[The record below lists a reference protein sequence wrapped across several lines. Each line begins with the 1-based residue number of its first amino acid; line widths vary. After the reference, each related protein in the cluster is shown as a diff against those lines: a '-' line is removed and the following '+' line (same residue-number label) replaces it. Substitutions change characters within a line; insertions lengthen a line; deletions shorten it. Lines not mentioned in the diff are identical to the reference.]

1 MNKVNYKIST
11 YNSKIRPVLLSA
23 MVLVC
28 TSLVFSIYL
37 SNFIF
42 FNSNAMAIVTNNNT
56 FSSSNIGNSNSSI
69 SNIGSGSSNSNIND
83 LPNAKSVYDTGKMV
97 IPSSVKGFLIDIPDE
112 AHHLETDNLMISSA
126 NAHYLPSNLVIPSG
140 TSIAFVHG
148 DPNHI
153 HSEIVTASNS
163 NSVAWQTTPIKHP
176 GASDDKILPP
186 GSYSITDAKYTP
198 MKGTITVEPN
208 VKSSGNLVTGAIF
221 VPTPSLVKYKSDFQ
235 TAGFQ
240 ITSTY
245 DFTSGAAKQKDIS
258 GPTTLIVYST
268 TMGIDDAKTKLL
280 PILKSLPYR

>member
-1 MNKVNYKIST
+1 M
-11 YNSKIRPVLLSA
+11 
-23 MVLVC
+23 
-28 TSLVFSIYL
+28 IY
-37 SNFIF
+37 S
-42 FNSNAMAIVTNNNT
+42 
-56 FSSSNIGNSNSSI
+56 
-69 SNIGSGSSNSNIND
+69 
-83 LPNAKSVYDTGKMV
+83 
-97 IPSSVKGFLIDIPDE
+97 DE
-112 AHHLETDNLMISSA
+112 AHHVETDNLVISSA

-153 HSEIVTASNS
+153 HSETVTDSNG
-163 NSVAWQTTPIKHP
+163 NNVAWQTTPIKHP

-198 MKGTITVEPN
+198 MKGTITVESN

-240 ITSTY
+240 IPSTY

>member
-1 MNKVNYKIST
+1 MNKVNSKTSA
-11 YNSKIRPVLLSA
+11 YNSRIHPVLLST

-37 SNFIF
+37 SNFIIS
-42 FNSNAMAIVTNNNT
+42 NSIAMALVTNNNS
-56 FSSSNIGNSNSSI
+56 FSTSNIGNTSSSI
-69 SNIGSGSSNSNIND
+69 SSIGSDSSNTNTND

-97 IPSSVKGFLIDIPDE
+97 IPFSVKGFLIDIPDE
-112 AHHLETDNLMISSA
+112 GHHLETDNLMISSA

-153 HSEIVTASNS
+153 HSETVTDSNGDK
-163 NSVAWQTTPIKHP
+163 VAWQTTPIKHP

-186 GSYSITDAKYTP
+186 GSYSITDVKYKP
-198 MKGTITVEPN
+198 MKGSITVESN
-208 VKSSGNLVTGAIF
+208 VKSSGSLVTGAIF
-221 VPTPSLVKYKSDFQ
+221 VPTMSLAKYKSDFQ

-240 ITSTY
+240 IPSTY